1 MMLGKI
7 KNIHKV
13 NIPNGWVFYRLGW
26 ELEMG

>member
-1 MMLGKI
+1 MLEKT

-13 NIPNGWVFYRLGW
+13 NILNGWVFYRLGW